1 MKIEGTILTFKL
13 DAVKQALASM
23 SVHGVTVT
31 DMRKD
36 EPRSEDFL
44 PRITLVIT
52 APDNLASRVADVLA
66 AASRP

>member
-1 MKIEGTILTFKL
+1 MKIEGAVLTFKL
-13 DAVKQALASM
+13 DSVKQALASM
-23 SVHGVTVT
+23 GVHGV
-31 DMRKD
+31 K
-36 EPRSEDFL
+36 PRSEDFL